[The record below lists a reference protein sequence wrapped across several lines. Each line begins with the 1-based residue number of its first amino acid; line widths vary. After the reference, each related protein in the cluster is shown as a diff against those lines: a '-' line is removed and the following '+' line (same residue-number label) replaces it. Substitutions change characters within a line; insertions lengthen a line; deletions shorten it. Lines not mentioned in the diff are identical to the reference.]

1 MRTCTEQTHGG
12 EPCDQLDGDGQE
24 VSTCSASSGHC
35 PVDCEV
41 SAWSKWGDCSHTCGP
56 GTKKRTRNVV
66 KHRSYGG
73 KDCEWLKQTD
83 SCFSQ
88 VCLSS
93 LILNQ
98 FNLLMS
104 VLHVQTGF

>member
-41 SAWSKWGDCSHTCGP
+41 SVWATWGDCIHNCGT
-56 GTKKRTRNVV
+56 GTKKRTRTVV
-66 KHRSYGG
+66 KQSNYGG
-73 KDCEWLKQTD
+73 KDCEHLEKTD
-83 SCFSQ
+83 SCYTQ
-88 VCLSS
+88 VCLCS
-93 LILNQ
+93 LNLSH
-98 FNLLMS
+98 FNLLRS
-104 VLHVQTGF
+104 VLHVKTI